1 MKKNMHLYLLLIIV
15 FLASYKYYM
24 HLEIQVSQLN
34 LKMIYKEI
42 KSEPTENDMA
52 LQSGIQI
59 NNESSKIKIK
69 ELTTQKEIYKNL
81 IYESR

>member
-1 MKKNMHLYLLLIIV
+1 MKKNISIYLLLFIV

-24 HLEIQVSQLN
+24 YLEIQIAKLN

-52 LQSGIQI
+52 VQSGIEI

-81 IYESR
+81 IHESR